1 MPEEARDFWD
11 LELLL
16 KECARPTKYKG
27 RIFAK
32 DKLLTALA
40 KLHDQSSEHLDP
52 PRKIDKKGVREFK
65 PKKELWEY
73 EDYDDTVGG
82 GGGKG
87 GEKEKEND
95 DAKDIGFEEEKGKG
109 AVVLEWFS
117 KFPWSWEYDP
127 VKCDSRWAL
136 MRFGS
141 CFLHPLTP
149 LQPN

>member
-16 KECARPTKYKG
+16 KECARPTKFKG

-73 EDYDDTVGG
+73 EDYVDAVGG
-82 GGGKG
+82 GGGKS
-87 GEKEKEND
+87 GEKEKEKD

-109 AVVLEWFS
+109 AVVLE
-117 KFPWSWEYDP
+117 
-127 VKCDSRWAL
+127 
-136 MRFGS
+136 
-141 CFLHPLTP
+141 
-149 LQPN
+149 